1 MLKSLVIILL
11 CSCSRKLQFFNNIQL
26 IDRQLV
32 STCKKEKEKNQ
43 QIQPFDEYLHIPVPL
58 IRRKGLGDLDKIVQI
73 AFFRESVLFKKTTR
87 EVQGDSLRAIPT
99 SDWLEIMHHWKGN
112 TDTPP

>member
-1 MLKSLVIILL
+1 MASLFPT
-11 CSCSRKLQFFNNIQL
+11 LQL
-26 IDRQLV
+26 HKDRQLV

-99 SDWLEIMHHWKGN
+99 SDWLEIMHHWEGN